1 MDVREMKTE
10 ALRKTEMAL
19 STLPNK
25 RLGFCKIVCPVDFSG
40 DSDEALRY
48 AIALAKDYQAK
59 LFILHCADR
68 SEMAGLSNRVAI
80 EQNIERLIYKYASS
94 NETDDF
100 FWDIVLVEGEPA
112 EAIIVKA
119 AELSADLIVMRSRRR
134 PNAVL
139 LGSTAETVSRLAPC
153 PVFVSHPQE
162 QGWVGKSTEVSL
174 KRVLVAYDF
183 SGDSELALAYGLSFA
198 QEYQTELHLLH
209 ILPERKKHKA
219 PELSFLP
226 INSDK
231 NYEDAVNRLSSTI
244 PVEALV
250 WCEIKQVL
258 REGLPYREILNY
270 AEEQRMD
277 LICMGASGTDYGLH
291 TLFGSNADRVL
302 RQAPCPIIIA
312 RPLRPRQ
319 IANGYLSV
327 NND

>member
-1 MDVREMKTE
+1 MKERRAE
-10 ALRKTEMAL
+10 ALRKTKMIL
-19 STLPNK
+19 SNLPNE
-25 RLGFCKIVCPVDFSG
+25 RLGFHRIVCPVDFSA

-59 LFILHCADR
+59 LFILHCAEG
-68 SEMAGLSNRVAI
+68 SELAGFSNRASIKEAI
-80 EQNIERLIYKYASS
+80 ESFVHKYAGST
-94 NETDDF
+94 ETGDF
-100 FWDIVLVEGEPA
+100 SWSIVLVEGDPA
-112 EAIIVKA
+112 EAITVKA

-139 LGSTAETVSRLAPC
+139 LGSTAESVSRMAPC

-162 QGWVGKSTEVSL
+162 QDWVGRSTEVNL

-209 ILPERKKHKA
+209 VLPERKKFKA

-231 NYEDAVNRLSSTI
+231 NFEDAVCRLSSII
-244 PVEALV
+244 PPEAMA
-250 WCEIKQVL
+250 WCEIKQVI

-270 AEEQRMD
+270 AEEQHMD
-277 LICMGASGTDYGLH
+277 LICIGASGTDYGMH

-312 RPLRPRQ
+312 RPLRPTQ
-319 IANGYLSV
+319 KAHGCWNFG
-327 NND
+327 NQ